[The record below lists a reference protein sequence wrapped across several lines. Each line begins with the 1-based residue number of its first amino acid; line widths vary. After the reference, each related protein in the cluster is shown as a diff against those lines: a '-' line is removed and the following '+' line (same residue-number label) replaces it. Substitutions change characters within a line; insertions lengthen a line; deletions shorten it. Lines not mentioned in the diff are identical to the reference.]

1 MQFNNMKIT
10 KDWWDAM
17 RDTPETKLN
26 ETTTTIQVDYKDP
39 KDIYREILIREL
51 IKAGNYQTPDGLID
65 MMVKG
70 LYSGK
75 IQIFYRGTRDI
86 LKHIVTTTENKLLT

>member
-10 KDWWDAM
+10 KDWWKAM
-17 RDTPETKLN
+17 QDTPETKLS
-26 ETTTTIQVDYKDP
+26 ETTTTIQVDYEDP
-39 KDIYREILIREL
+39 KDIYREL

-75 IQIFYRGTRDI
+75 NPDI
-86 LKHIVTTTENKLLT
+86 LPWYEGYFKTYRDHNRK

>member
-10 KDWWDAM
+10 KDWWDVM

-26 ETTTTIQVDYKDP
+26 ETTTTIQVDYEDP

-65 MMVKG
+65 MMVKC

-75 IQIFYRGTRDI
+75 NPDVLPWYEGYFKTYRDHNR
-86 LKHIVTTTENKLLT
+86 K

>member
-1 MQFNNMKIT
+1 MQFNNMKVT

-26 ETTTTIQVDYKDP
+26 ETTTTTTIQVDYEDP

-75 IQIFYRGTRDI
+75 NPDI
-86 LKHIVTTTENKLLT
+86 LPWYEGYFKTYRDHNRK

>member
-10 KDWWDAM
+10 KDWWKAM
-17 RDTPETKLN
+17 QDTPETKLS
-26 ETTTTIQVDYKDP
+26 ETTTTIQVDYEDP

-65 MMVKG
+65 MMVKREI
-70 LYSGK
+70 GK
-75 IQIFYRGTRDI
+75 NND
-86 LKHIVTTTENKLLT
+86 